1 VQLSYVEGRIKSYS
15 NKQSILK
22 DGRIKGDKIMS
33 EEKNKNVEE
42 EVKAEVKT
50 FSEQLE
56 VAGKELVG
64 KVQELIKE
72 GNVRK
77 VIIRGEDG
85 HEIMQFTLTAGAG
98 VAGVFML
105 AAPVAAPILAAVG
118 AAAAFLAKVKIEI
131 VREEPV

>member
-1 VQLSYVEGRIKSYS
+1 
-15 NKQSILK
+15 
-22 DGRIKGDKIMS
+22 MS
-33 EEKNKNVEE
+33 EEQKTPETE
-42 EVKAEVKT
+42 TITPETKT

-85 HEIMQFTLTAGAG
+85 RT
-98 VAGVFML
+98 
-105 AAPVAAPILAAVG
+105 
-118 AAAAFLAKVKIEI
+118 IE
-131 VREEPV
+131 VPYLFGWAEEHRALW

>member
-1 VQLSYVEGRIKSYS
+1 
-15 NKQSILK
+15 
-22 DGRIKGDKIMS
+22 MS
-33 EEKNKNVEE
+33 EEKKKNVEE

-85 HEIMQFTLTAGAG
+85 HEIMQFTLTAGAAVG
-98 VAGVFML
+98 GVFML

>member
-1 VQLSYVEGRIKSYS
+1 
-15 NKQSILK
+15 
-22 DGRIKGDKIMS
+22 MS

-50 FSEQLE
+50 ISEQLE

-85 HEIMQFTLTAGAG
+85 HEIMQFTLTAGAAVG
-98 VAGVFML
+98 GVFML

>member
-1 VQLSYVEGRIKSYS
+1 
-15 NKQSILK
+15 
-22 DGRIKGDKIMS
+22 MS
-33 EEKNKNVEE
+33 EEKSKNVEE
-42 EVKAEVKT
+42 EVKGEVKT

-85 HEIMQFTLTAGAG
+85 HEIMQFTLTAGAAVG
-98 VAGVFML
+98 GVFML

>member
-1 VQLSYVEGRIKSYS
+1 
-15 NKQSILK
+15 
-22 DGRIKGDKIMS
+22 MS
-33 EEKNKNVEE
+33 EEKSKNVGE

-85 HEIMQFTLTAGAG
+85 HEIMQFTLTAGAAVG
-98 VAGVFML
+98 GVFML

-131 VREEPV
+131 VRETPV

>member
-1 VQLSYVEGRIKSYS
+1 
-15 NKQSILK
+15 
-22 DGRIKGDKIMS
+22 MS
-33 EEKNKNVEE
+33 EEQKENVE
-42 EVKAEVKT
+42 AEVKT

-85 HEIMQFTLTAGAG
+85 HEIMQFTLTAGAAVG
-98 VAGVFML
+98 GVFML

-131 VREEPV
+131 VREEPPTA

>member
-1 VQLSYVEGRIKSYS
+1 
-15 NKQSILK
+15 
-22 DGRIKGDKIMS
+22 MS
-33 EEKNKNVEE
+33 EEKKKNVEE
-42 EVKAEVKT
+42 EVKTEVKT

-85 HEIMQFTLTAGAG
+85 HEIMQFTLTAGAAVG
-98 VAGVFML
+98 GVFML

>member
-1 VQLSYVEGRIKSYS
+1 
-15 NKQSILK
+15 
-22 DGRIKGDKIMS
+22 MS
-33 EEKNKNVEE
+33 EEKQKNE
-42 EVKAEVKT
+42 EVEVKT
-50 FSEQLE
+50 FSEQIE
-56 VAGKELVG
+56 IAGKELVE

-77 VIIRGEDG
+77 VIIRAEDG
-85 HEIMQFTLTAGAG
+85 RELMQFTLTAGAAVG
-98 VAGVFML
+98 GVFML

>member
-1 VQLSYVEGRIKSYS
+1 
-15 NKQSILK
+15 
-22 DGRIKGDKIMS
+22 MS
-33 EEKNKNVEE
+33 EEKKKNVEE
-42 EVKAEVKT
+42 EVKTEVRT

-85 HEIMQFTLTAGAG
+85 HEIMQFTLTAGAAVG
-98 VAGVFML
+98 GVFML

>member
-1 VQLSYVEGRIKSYS
+1 
-15 NKQSILK
+15 
-22 DGRIKGDKIMS
+22 MS
-33 EEKNKNVEE
+33 EEQKTPETE
-42 EVKAEVKT
+42 TITPETKT

-85 HEIMQFTLTAGAG
+85 HEIMQFTLTAGAAVG
-98 VAGVFML
+98 GVFML
-105 AAPVAAPILAAVG
+105 AAPIAAPILAAVG
-118 AAAAFLAKVKIEI
+118 AAAVFLAKVKIEI
-131 VREEPV
+131 VREEQV

>member
-1 VQLSYVEGRIKSYS
+1 
-15 NKQSILK
+15 
-22 DGRIKGDKIMS
+22 MS
-33 EEKNKNVEE
+33 EEKPKNESKTESV
-42 EVKAEVKT
+42 AGEVKT

>member
-1 VQLSYVEGRIKSYS
+1 
-15 NKQSILK
+15 
-22 DGRIKGDKIMS
+22 MS
-33 EEKNKNVEE
+33 EEKKKNVE
-42 EVKAEVKT
+42 AEVKT

-56 VAGKELVG
+56 IAGKELVG

-85 HEIMQFTLTAGAG
+85 HEIMQFTLTAGAAVG
-98 VAGVFML
+98 GVFMI
-105 AAPVAAPILAAVG
+105 AAPIAAPILAAVG

-131 VREEPV
+131 VREEPPV

>member
-1 VQLSYVEGRIKSYS
+1 
-15 NKQSILK
+15 
-22 DGRIKGDKIMS
+22 MS
-33 EEKNKNVEE
+33 EEKPKNVEG
-42 EVKAEVKT
+42 EVKT

-85 HEIMQFTLTAGAG
+85 HEIMQFTLTAGAAVG
-98 VAGVFML
+98 GVFML

-131 VREEPV
+131 VRETPV

>member
-1 VQLSYVEGRIKSYS
+1 
-15 NKQSILK
+15 
-22 DGRIKGDKIMS
+22 MS

-42 EVKAEVKT
+42 EVKGEVRT

-85 HEIMQFTLTAGAG
+85 HEIMQFTLTAGAAVG
-98 VAGVFML
+98 GVFML

-131 VREEPV
+131 VREEPI

>member
-1 VQLSYVEGRIKSYS
+1 
-15 NKQSILK
+15 
-22 DGRIKGDKIMS
+22 MS
-33 EEKNKNVEE
+33 EEKKKRVEE
-42 EVKAEVKT
+42 EVNEVKDDVKAGVRT

-105 AAPVAAPILAAVG
+105 AAPIAAPILAAVG

>member
-1 VQLSYVEGRIKSYS
+1 
-15 NKQSILK
+15 
-22 DGRIKGDKIMS
+22 MS
-33 EEKNKNVEE
+33 EEPKNTGTGTET
-42 EVKAEVKT
+42 KT

-72 GNVRK
+72 GNVRR

-85 HEIMQFTLTAGAG
+85 HEIMQFTLTAGAAVG
-98 VAGVFML
+98 GVFL
-105 AAPVAAPILAAVG
+105 VAAPVAAPILAAVG